1 MEDKAGW
8 NTGSAAEKWTPSQ
21 ENTKFSCESEHKVL
35 WLFNAVNKEDHFV
48 NITTEEK
55 LKKKQKRLKI

>member
-21 ENTKFSCESEHKVL
+21 ENTASEHKVL

>member
-1 MEDKAGW
+1 MKHRLCRGKMDTL
-8 NTGSAAEKWTPSQ
+8 TGK
-21 ENTKFSCESEHKVL
+21 HKVL
-35 WLFNAVNKEDHFV
+35 RLFNAVNKEDHFV